1 MLAYFCYHYILVQVG
16 QNLRSL
22 KIMKKISCFLISV
35 LLFSQTLL
43 AQVNVDSL
51 INLVNKSSDKEKL
64 SLLIKI
70 GYYLGSDDPNE
81 AVKYL
86 DQAIA
91 LSEKLNLRGK
101 KADALFN
108 KGVALWHLGKIQ
120 ESENLYNQ
128 VKLIYEELE
137 DTLSLIK
144 VFNSEAINYS
154 MRGRTDIAL
163 ETFYKSLDY
172 AKKIGDR
179 PTIFYT
185 LFNIGIVFDN
195 REEFDK
201 ATENYLQALQYAE
214 EQGARALVENYIA
227 EIYLN
232 KKDFKKAEEYLNKA
246 VLNAEA
252 SGDVNSLIWSY
263 TNLGILNF
271 EKNKHQ
277 DAEKNY
283 IKALELSRK
292 SDFQLDIIHSLTEL
306 GKFYFKTNKL
316 KEAEKNLLEAFL
328 LAEELNSYQDLTNI
342 TNILKDVYAQLNDFK
357 QAFGFLKLNKLYSD
371 TLLTIK
377 QNEKILELETK
388 YAVKQKEEEAKLLKS
403 ENELQK
409 KVIQTQKLIATVV
422 SVLGLILVI
431 LVALLIRS
439 RRKILAAQKD
449 LILKNEEIELS
460 KKEIAEKN
468 KELEILNSTKDKF
481 FSIIAHDLRNPIAG
495 FVSISDI
502 LETDYDRISDYEK
515 KSLISQMNNSSKN
528 LITLLENLLT
538 WARLSSNKISVVKSK
553 NSIAELIRLTI
564 SPYEHWAKS
573 KRVNLQVDIKE
584 NKLFETDPFIF
595 QTVIGNL
602 VNNAIKFSNAGDT
615 VIVSALAG
623 NNKEII
629 LSIKDNGVGIPEH
642 RLKNIFSFDNKKTT
656 KGTMNESGTGLGL
669 VLVKELSD
677 KMNWEIKVD
686 SKPLAGSEFVV
697 TIPIN

>member
-1 MLAYFCYHYILVQVG
+1 
-16 QNLRSL
+16 
-22 KIMKKISCFLISV
+22 MKKIFSFLITA
-35 LLFSQTLL
+35 LMFSYSLQAQT
-43 AQVNVDSL
+43 NVDSL
-51 INLVNKSSDKEKL
+51 INLINKSSDKEKL

-70 GYYLGSDDPNE
+70 GYYLGSDKPNE
-81 AVKYL
+81 AIKYL

-91 LSEKLNLRGK
+91 LSEKLDLKAK

-128 VKLIYEELE
+128 AKIIYEELK

-144 VFNSEAINYS
+144 LFNSQAINYS
-154 MRGRTDIAL
+154 MRGKTDIAL
-163 ETFYKSLDY
+163 ETFFKSLDF
-172 AKKIGDR
+172 AKKIDDR
-179 PTIFYT
+179 PTILNT

-195 REEFDK
+195 RGELDK
-201 ATENYLQALQYAE
+201 AIENYLQALQFAD

-227 EIYLN
+227 EIYLTKN
-232 KKDFKKAEEYLNKA
+232 DFKKAEEYLNKA
-246 VLNAEA
+246 ILNAEA

-263 TNLGILNF
+263 TNLGTLNF
-271 EKNKHQ
+271 GKNKLQ
-277 DAEKNY
+277 DAEKNF
-283 IKALELSRK
+283 ITALELSRK
-292 SDFQLDIIHSLTEL
+292 SGFKLDIIHALTEL

-316 KEAEKNLLEAFL
+316 KEAEKNLLEAFQ
-328 LAEELNSYQDLTNI
+328 LATEVNSIQDLTNI
-342 TNILKDVYAQLNDFK
+342 TNTLTDVFAQLNNYK
-357 QAFGFLKLNKLYSD
+357 QAFEFLKLNKQYSD
-371 TLLTIK
+371 SLLTIT

-388 YAVKQKEEEAKLLKS
+388 YAVKQKEKEAELLKS
-403 ENELQK
+403 ENKLQK
-409 KVIQTQKLIATVV
+409 KVIQTQKLIAIVV

-431 LVALLIRS
+431 LLALLIRS
-439 RRKILAAQKD
+439 RGKILAAQRD

-460 KKEIAEKN
+460 RKEISEKN

-515 KSLISQMNNSSKN
+515 KSLLSQMNNSSKN
-528 LITLLENLLT
+528 LIALLENLLT
-538 WARLSSNKISVVKSK
+538 WARLSGNKIQVVKSK
-553 NSIAELIRLTI
+553 SSIAELIRSTI

-584 NKLFETDPFIF
+584 NKLLETDPFIF

-615 VIVSALAG
+615 VIVSAFAD
-623 NNKEII
+623 NNKEIMI
-629 LSIKDNGVGIPEH
+629 CVKDNGVGIPEH
-642 RLKNIFSFDNKKTT
+642 RLKNIFGFDNKKTT

-686 SKPLAGSEFVV
+686 SKPQAGSEFVV
-697 TIPIN
+697 IIPTN